1 MTPRQR
7 IHVIHERRFS
17 MKNKIASDLIK
28 EIESEGLKIEEIG
41 REVAQLAQAR
51 NEAFSDLLPLKKTA
65 IEAS

>member
-1 MTPRQR
+1 
-7 IHVIHERRFS
+7 

-51 NEAFSDLLPLKKTA
+51 NEAFSDLLPLTKTA
-65 IEAS
+65 LEAS